1 MGKKFDTFNKSIDFL
16 IRHEKRILVVLFIIG
31 LIGLI
36 GLNSVDKDSFLY
48 NFFYYDTIIGF
59 SLFFASGAISV
70 IVRIPYIL
78 ELLNI

>member
-16 IRHEKRILVVLFIIG
+16 ISHEKHILVISFIIG